1 MRNAAYASMKLNRG
15 TALVSTEDD
24 AALPESVHP
33 GDDPEASLMKE
44 QDRGR
49 IARLLAALPVEL
61 RETLVLRGSNML
73 SRIFARPPRRRSAPS
88 CRACGARG
96 ACWLRRRRPRRCAMT
111 IEASCKMV
119 LLAQADFDGELD
131 AAQAAEMVT
140 HRAGCAVCE
149 AAYAELK
156 RTRDALRDGDL
167 YRPAPSTLRRMLAAR
182 QAAGPTPPPRPAS
195 AAPAGGEF
203 RLWRGGRRGARG
215 PDPGAGQGM
224 IDQVVASHVR
234 ALQPGHLEDVVSTDQ
249 HTVKPWFD
257 GKLDFAPPVKDLRIR
272 GFR

>member
-1 MRNAAYASMKLNRG
+1 
-15 TALVSTEDD
+15 
-24 AALPESVHP
+24 
-33 GDDPEASLMKE
+33 
-44 QDRGR
+44 
-49 IARLLAALPVEL
+49 
-61 RETLVLRGSNML
+61 
-73 SRIFARPPRRRSAPS
+73 
-88 CRACGARG
+88 
-96 ACWLRRRRPRRCAMT
+96 MT

-167 YRPAPSTLRRMLAAR
+167 YRPAPETLRRMLAAR
-182 QAAGPTPPPRPAS
+182 QAAGPTPPPRPGIAWWRRP
-195 AAPAGGEF
+195 AANFGF
-203 RLWRGGRRGARG
+203 GAAVAAVLAVLILA
-215 PDPGAGQGM
+215 PGQQGM

-257 GKLDFAPPVKDLRIR
+257 GKLDFAPPVKDLRDKGFPLSGGRLDYIGGRAVAALVYEHGKHPINLFAWPSAGDADR
-272 GFR
+272 GPAFDEHSGYTLIHWVQNGMTIWVISDLEKSELGDFVQLWRASS